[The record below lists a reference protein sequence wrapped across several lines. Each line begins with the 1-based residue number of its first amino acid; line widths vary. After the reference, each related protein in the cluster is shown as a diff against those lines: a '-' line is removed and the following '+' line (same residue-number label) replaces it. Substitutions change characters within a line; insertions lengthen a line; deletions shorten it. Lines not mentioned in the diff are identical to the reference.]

1 MSTETCVITQ
11 SRLASFGAN
20 ARSEYVSLL
29 PAYSIIAEIMGGFA
43 RICRFVKRIT
53 HRQVTKIMSEEKWI
67 VSDKDYL
74 GGKPRVRGTRIS
86 IAFLLDCLANG
97 MSVAEIL
104 DAYPTLTANA
114 VRGALHELA
123 QEMEAAAA

>member
-1 MSTETCVITQ
+1 
-11 SRLASFGAN
+11 
-20 ARSEYVSLL
+20 
-29 PAYSIIAEIMGGFA
+29 
-43 RICRFVKRIT
+43 
-53 HRQVTKIMSEEKWI
+53 MSEEKWI

-86 IAFLLDCLANG
+86 IAFVLDCLANG

-114 VRGALHELA
+114 VRGALLELA